1 MRVESNVIGKA
12 LKERT
17 WNRDSRLHT
26 FIIYY
31 CVVKNPQ
38 CASVDDRMIIPP
50 KERER
55 KKKETELQNYQIIQE
70 FHLQMC
76 FKTISKIVAGRD
88 SDSCTPMSVAACFT
102 ITKKYKQPKRPS
114 TFE

>member
-17 WNRDSRLHT
+17 WHRDSRLHT

-38 CASVDDRMIIPP
+38 CASVDDRTIIPP
-50 KERER
+50 KE
-55 KKKETELQNYQIIQE
+55 KKKKKKKRKENNRII
-70 FHLQMC
+70 
-76 FKTISKIVAGRD
+76 K
-88 SDSCTPMSVAACFT
+88 
-102 ITKKYKQPKRPS
+102 
-114 TFE
+114 

>member
-17 WNRDSRLHT
+17 WHRDSRLHT

-55 KKKETELQNYQIIQE
+55 KKKGNRITELSNNPGISPPDVFQNYFKNSGWQRQLYTHVCSSV
-70 FHLQMC
+70 FHNNQ
-76 FKTISKIVAGRD
+76 KVQT
-88 SDSCTPMSVAACFT
+88 TEMS
-102 ITKKYKQPKRPS
+102 INI
-114 TFE
+114 